1 MKNNRNQRL
10 KERLFEL
17 LSFSIVAILFIYTN
31 DRMGNDLSIG
41 IITIIIGAA
50 GFVVYL
56 KEWILNGI
64 VKGIIFSVFLLS
76 IMVFFLGDIWFYRYY
91 STPITSYMWMQKSNL
106 NGLGESIFSMMEIKD
121 AIFLLAG
128 IPIAESFVK
137 KKYPLKHMA
146 LVPAVIFLMM
156 QD

>member
-17 LSFSIVAILFIYTN
+17 LSFSIVTILFIYTN

-41 IITIIIGAA
+41 IITIIIGVSWFCCLSE
-50 GFVVYL
+50 GMDIESNRKGHHFFSFPSFDHGLFPWGHLVLSLLFDTYN
-56 KEWILNGI
+56 ILY
-64 VKGIIFSVFLLS
+64 V
-76 IMVFFLGDIWFYRYY
+76 DA
-91 STPITSYMWMQKSNL
+91 KSNL
-106 NGLGESIFSMMEIKD
+106 NGLSESIFSMMEIKD

-137 KKYPLKHMA
+137 KKYPSSIWHLCR
-146 LVPAVIFLMM
+146 P
-156 QD
+156 